1 VNEGV
6 LVAHDAWVPQ
16 PLQHFALLLRR
27 AALLLRHV
35 VDANFLHH
43 VQRAVVYATH
53 TVHRPKRSFAQKLSA
68 HTDEQRYEV

>member
-1 VNEGV
+1 
-6 LVAHDAWVPQ
+6 
-16 PLQHFALLLRR
+16 LLRR

-68 HTDEQRYEV
+68 HTDEQGYEV